1 METHKTKLGADY
13 PDTLSSIANLASMF
27 WNQGWWDEAEKLQ
40 VEVMETSKTK
50 LGADHPSTLTSMNNL
65 AFTWKCQG
73 RDTEALKLIEECVQ
87 RRSRILGSNHPD
99 TNSSSAALSQWKS
112 SRPSPSTEIE
122 LAEVETSLKDVHL

>member
-1 METHKTKLGADY
+1 LLASLLVHPRWFAQRINLAWTYSLQGQWVEAEELQVQVLEAMKRVFGAEH
-13 PDTLSSIANLASMF
+13 PDTLGN
-27 WNQGWWDEAEKLQ
+27 
-40 VEVMETSKTK
+40 
-50 LGADHPSTLTSMNNL
+50 MNNL